1 MSSLELLVVAGLETL
16 HASPERMRQTI
27 CRLDTRQTRRR
38 DPFETAQT
46 WRHPRC
52 SDSVASGS
60 SSRRG
65 WSSDSTDPDRATK
78 IPTALACKHCRR
90 GAAAAPQRPSAFAP
104 AADWPVKDRRSQYA
118 SNHAV
123 FPFQRKCTEQG
134 LKKVRLCLFMLS
146 TQGVQRRRETR
157 ARDSLACS
165 NGPSWKAVHEAR
177 RRRGRWQP
185 IVQFWWH
192 NFGDT
197 RLTYKTVT
205 KQNFDGTCSPLPP
218 LEREGR
224 KVLRRCI
231 VFFLLRCWYWL
242 PHPSS
247 ATPCRLRQSESRN
260 RL

>member
-90 GAAAAPQRPSAFAP
+90 GAAAAPQRPSASRAGRRLAGQGPTEPICLEPCCVSLSKEMHGTRTEKSEAMSVHALNAGSPASERDESEGFIGMFERSVLESGARGATTTWP
-104 AADWPVKDRRSQYA
+104 MAAD
-118 SNHAV
+118 
-123 FPFQRKCTEQG
+123 C
-134 LKKVRLCLFMLS
+134 
-146 TQGVQRRRETR
+146 
-157 ARDSLACS
+157 
-165 NGPSWKAVHEAR
+165 
-177 RRRGRWQP
+177 P
-185 IVQFWWH
+185 ILVAQFWRH
-192 NFGDT
+192 AFDVQNS
-197 RLTYKTVT
+197 RKT
-205 KQNFDGTCSPLPP
+205 KF
-218 LEREGR
+218 
-224 KVLRRCI
+224 
-231 VFFLLRCWYWL
+231 
-242 PHPSS
+242 
-247 ATPCRLRQSESRN
+247 
-260 RL
+260 